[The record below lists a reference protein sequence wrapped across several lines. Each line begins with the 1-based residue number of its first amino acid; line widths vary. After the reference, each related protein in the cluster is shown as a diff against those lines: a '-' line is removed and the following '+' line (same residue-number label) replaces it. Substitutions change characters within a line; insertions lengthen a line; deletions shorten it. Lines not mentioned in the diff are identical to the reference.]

1 MFLDFDF
8 DLPLDLSFLL
18 LWKFLDWLFHIY
30 ELLEIRASTPLDLER
45 VPISFLLAS
54 SLSVL
59 SLTISMVRFPF
70 GAELLREITKVSQL
84 SGNELSNKSA
94 CNSSWRFIFM
104 VVNWFTSPWKS
115 LRCSV
120 ILSIHPWISDFA
132 SLLIKEALFWTVYRS
147 YIDSKFFQSTSAFVS
162 LAT

>member
-30 ELLEIRASTPLDLER
+30 ELLEIRATNPLDLER

-54 SLSVL
+54 LSVL
-59 SLTISMVRFPF
+59 SLTISMVRFSF
-70 GAELLREITKVSQL
+70 GAELLREIIKVSQL
-84 SGNELSNKSA
+84 SGNELGNKSA
-94 CNSSWRFIFM
+94 CNSSWGFIFM

-115 LRCSV
+115 V
-120 ILSIHPWISDFA
+120 ILSIHSWISDFA
-132 SLLIKEALFWTVYRS
+132 SLLIKEALFWAVYRS
-147 YIDSKFFQSTSAFVS
+147 YIDSNFFQSTSAFVS